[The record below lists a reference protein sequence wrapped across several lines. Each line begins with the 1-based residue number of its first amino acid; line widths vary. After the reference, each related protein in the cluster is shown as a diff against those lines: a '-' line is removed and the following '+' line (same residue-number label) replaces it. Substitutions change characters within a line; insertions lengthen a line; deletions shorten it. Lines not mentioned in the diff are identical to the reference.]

1 MTIFYIDTSS
11 KYLYTGI
18 VQDNKLLNEKKLCL
32 DKDLSIYTVEY
43 VNKMFD
49 EINLKPDDIDKI
61 IVVNGPGSFTGIR
74 IGVTLAKIFA
84 WSLKKSI
91 TMISSLEAMS
101 KSIKTEKLI
110 VPIINARREACY
122 AAIYDGDKVIEEG
135 SYLKIEKLKLIL
147 MGLGKDYVFVSND
160 SFPFACEKYDPDI
173 LNIVSYYKNREDVNP
188 HLVNPNYLKLTEAEE
203 NKMKEDNNDQ

>member
-18 VQDNKLLNEKKLCL
+18 VCDNNLLNEKKVCL
-32 DKDLSIYTVEY
+32 DKDLSIYTVDV

-49 EINLKPDDIDKI
+49 EVNIKPCDIDKI

-84 WSLKKSI
+84 WSLKKDI
-91 TMISSLEAMS
+91 TVISSLEAMA
-101 KSIKTEKLI
+101 KSIKTDKLI

-122 AAIYDGDKVIEEG
+122 TAIYDGNRIVKDEE
-135 SYLKIEKLKLIL
+135 YLKIEKLKLIL

-160 SFPFACEKYDPDI
+160 KFSFETEKYDPDI
-173 LNIVSYYKNREDVNP
+173 LNIVNSFKDKESINP

-203 NKMKEDNNDQ
+203 NKMKEDNND